1 MWQIIKLLIYFVLY
15 QEVFG
20 ALVLLPDLL
29 PVLMNTETIVGG
41 TIKLSVSANT
51 IGLGLVL
58 ADIVMIWHLL
68 YFKYIRFPLKS
79 FREISLKTIALCFPL
94 IMAGMIFINLLAE
107 FLALP
112 DRLQD
117 TFFTLSRSV
126 LGVLSITILGPLL
139 EEFLFRG
146 FIQKRLVQIGVKPLY
161 AILASSALFGVIHM
175 NLAQIPFAFAIGLIF
190 GWLYYRTGSLLPGII
205 GHIINNSLATLQM
218 AMMTEEEFNTP
229 TVEWLG
235 EGPTYV
241 VFVLSFAAMI
251 GMFLYLKKH
260 LPVASN
266 YSQCHPEQSEGSETI
281 HIVKEDQDLII

>member
-1 MWQIIKLLIYFVLY
+1 MWKIIKLLIYFVLY

-58 ADIVMIWHLL
+58 ADIVMIGHLL

-79 FREISLKTIALCFPL
+79 FREISLKTIVLCFPL
-94 IMAGMIFINLLAE
+94 IMAGMIFFNLCAE

-112 DRLQD
+112 DNMQD
-117 TFFTLSRSV
+117 SFFALSRSV
-126 LGVLSITILGPLL
+126 FGVLSITILGPLL

-161 AILASSALFGVIHM
+161 AILASSAIFGVIHM

-218 AMMTEEEFNTP
+218 VMMTEEEFNTP

-260 LPVASN
+260 LPAAPI
-266 YSQCHPEQSEGSETI
+266 YHEE
-281 HIVKEDQDLII
+281 QDLTI

>member
-1 MWQIIKLLIYFVLY
+1 MWQIIKLLIYFLLY
-15 QEVFG
+15 QGLFNI
-20 ALVLLPDLL
+20 LVLLPDLL
-29 PVLMNTETIVGG
+29 PVLMNAG
-41 TIKLSVSANT
+41 TNVDGAIKLSVGANI

-58 ADIVMIWHLL
+58 ADIVMIGHLL
-68 YFKYIRFPLKS
+68 YFKYIQFPLKS
-79 FREISLKTIALCFPL
+79 FREISMKTIVLCFPL
-94 IMAGMIFINLLAE
+94 IMAGMIFFNLCAE

-112 DRLQD
+112 DNMQD
-117 TFFTLSRSV
+117 SFFALSRSV

-139 EEFLFRG
+139 EELLFRG

-175 NLAQIPFAFAIGLIF
+175 NHVQIPFAVAIGLII
-190 GWLYYRTGSLLPGII
+190 GRLYYRTGSLIPGII

-229 TVEWLG
+229 TVECLG

-260 LPVASN
+260 LPAAPI
-266 YSQCHPEQSEGSETI
+266 YHEE
-281 HIVKEDQDLII
+281 QDLTI